1 MRKTIQKLIYIPVAL
16 LLLLTFNITARA
28 ESEERAAQTLDKM
41 IEHHS
46 EGIELTRSS
55 KGQSKNDE
63 FTKFFDEM
71 LTEQNQELKKMKE
84 MRSRLFPEIKN
95 KPTAKEKISQFTSS
109 IEEEV
114 KKLELEMKNAFE
126 RFNSSLYKERMGT
139 TTPKVEIQDNKN
151 AYEIKAEIP
160 GMSENNIKVQ
170 IKDNDL
176 VITGSREEETIRK
189 GKTSTLSE
197 FEYGKYERLIHLED
211 KIDPKSMKVDY
222 RNGILNVHLNK
233 LGQSKMNK
241 I

>member
-1 MRKTIQKLIYIPVAL
+1 MKTALQKSIHISVGL
-16 LLLLTFNITARA
+16 LLLLTFNISVRA

-71 LTEQNQELKKMKE
+71 LTEQNQELLKMKE

-95 KPTAKEKISQFTSS
+95 RSTTKEKISQFTSN

-114 KKLELEMKNAFE
+114 KKLEQEMKSAFE
-126 RFNSSLYKERMGT
+126 RFNSSLHKERVST
-139 TTPKVEIQDNKN
+139 TTPKVEIQNNKS

-160 GMSENNIKVQ
+160 GMAEDNIKVQ

-176 VITGSREEETIRK
+176 VITGSRENETIHT

-222 RNGILNVHLNK
+222 KNGILNVHLNK
-233 LGQSKMNK
+233 LGQSKMKK